1 MGCNQMPELMM
12 CDDWAKFDE
21 YDELL
26 YQIFKR
32 DFIDSRPLYEH
43 KEVGIRKHPMVN
55 DKEQTFFH
63 ITSKDYNKNDERC
76 PDPRRCERIG
86 WIRKFIENDFCVD
99 SCNLCNGLKIWEEA
113 YKTNQRIYL
122 LFEEERYVVIIERR
136 KTYFLLITAYY
147 LDYNHSLNKLIKRY
161 NTYEKQKALRQGET
175 QLGTPSTTGR

>member
-63 ITSKDYNKNDERC
+63 ITSKDYNKNDE
-76 PDPRRCERIG
+76 
-86 WIRKFIENDFCVD
+86 
-99 SCNLCNGLKIWEEA
+99 
-113 YKTNQRIYL
+113 
-122 LFEEERYVVIIERR
+122 
-136 KTYFLLITAYY
+136 
-147 LDYNHSLNKLIKRY
+147 
-161 NTYEKQKALRQGET
+161 
-175 QLGTPSTTGR
+175 